1 MGLLCTQSSAKV
13 VDLGPVNVLALDTAT
28 PYLVLGTLDAERVLH
43 RGRRHAETL
52 LDDLEAFLA
61 HAGLE
66 RRAIELIV
74 VGEGP
79 GSYTGLRV
87 GLSTALGLARGLGVP
102 VVGAAS
108 LAAAAARGRGRVRA
122 LLSARNRQ
130 VYAADYLV
138 ADDVVETAPPR
149 KLSAEEALAAGGCL
163 LWNAPPSGRALA
175 RLGAA
180 RWRQGREGV
189 HPLYL

>member
-1 MGLLCTQSSAKV
+1 MV

-28 PYLVLGTLDAERVLH
+28 PYLVFGTLDAELAVR

-52 LDDLEAFLA
+52 LVDLEAFLA
-61 HAGLE
+61 RAGLE
-66 RRAIELIV
+66 RRDVELIV

-87 GLSTALGLARGLGVP
+87 GLATALGLARGLGVP
-102 VVGAAS
+102 VVGASS
-108 LAAAAARGRGRVRA
+108 LAAAAARARGRVRS

-138 ADDVVETAPPR
+138 ADGVVETAPPQ
-149 KLSAEEALAAGGCL
+149 KLSAEEALATGGCL

-175 RLGAA
+175 RLGLERRLA
-180 RWRQGREGV
+180 GREGV